1 MIVQITENRQIG
13 GRWFLSPQ
21 QYALL
26 GQRIAP
32 VSSLYNSCRDTCQGA
47 GIIVYDIVVGNAT
60 YTIPSDMAALIEA
73 ELPSTDMRGSIEKWE
88 ASRTKDIAAPTTGG
102 HTDVVEQTKKF
113 LGFNIRQHV
122 RNVNVDQVRLRDL
135 RETERYDKH

>member
-1 MIVQITENRQIG
+1 M
-13 GRWFLSPQ
+13 
-21 QYALL
+21 
-26 GQRIAP
+26 
-32 VSSLYNSCRDTCQGA
+32 
-47 GIIVYDIVVGNAT
+47 VGNAT

-88 ASRTKDIAAPTTGG
+88 AYRTKDIADPTTGG